1 MCVQRKI
8 QFCKE
13 KNRTSQT
20 HIFFSVHVCVMTH
33 AYVEQ
38 VRDILPYVC
47 AAQNWVLKKQKIA
60 TTDLFV
66 LGRSM
71 GTGDFFFI
79 NFFLSSDY
87 TNSFAK
93 GVP

>member
-1 MCVQRKI
+1 MAHACVQ
-8 QFCKE
+8 
-13 KNRTSQT
+13 
-20 HIFFSVHVCVMTH
+20 
-33 AYVEQ
+33 Q

-71 GTGDFFFI
+71 GTGE
-79 NFFLSSDY
+79 FFLI
-87 TNSFAK
+87 FFLI
-93 GVP
+93 V